1 MLVTMVED
9 IATVIDNSSE
19 KNKIDERLANTIN
32 KSKIYRFIFISTGHL
47 VTTATTAQI
56 K

>member
-1 MLVTMVED
+1 MLVTMVGD

-32 KSKIYRFIFISTGHL
+32 KSKTISIPL
-47 VTTATTAQI
+47 NSDFF
-56 K
+56 